1 MPLNFIMN
9 IAIRGYSIMGYTNY
23 WNQKRAFTDEEWSE
37 IKDYIYKECD
47 QNIIRFSSSYNAK
60 QFKNKASQTLQICIE
75 MLSPKDD
82 DDVIEF
88 NGHDPQSCENFTL
101 HKNIREP
108 NYKDDMV
115 EFNFCKT
122 RQFPYD
128 EVVWKLLKFIKF
140 EVLDPKDKSFSISN
154 DNGESYE

>member
-37 IKDYIYKECD
+37 IKDYFNYI
-47 QNIIRFSSSYNAK
+47 S
-60 QFKNKASQTLQICIE
+60 
-75 MLSPKDD
+75 MLSSQIKL
-82 DDVIEF
+82 DVSEFSDKVLQF
-88 NGHDPQSCENFTL
+88 NGQDSQSCETFTL

-140 EVLDPKDKSFSISN
+140 VVLDPKDKSFSISN
-154 DNGESYE
+154 DDGDSYE